1 MAEDAEHDEIVKCT
15 VTCPE
20 CGGEI
25 ACTHEDAQHEG
36 KHRCEQGHEWT

>member
-1 MAEDAEHDEIVKCT
+1 MAENTERDEVIKCT

-25 ACTHEDAQHEG
+25 VCTHEDAQHEG
-36 KHRCEQGHEWT
+36 TPV

>member
-1 MAEDAEHDEIVKCT
+1 MAENTEPDEIIKCT

-25 ACTHEDAQHEG
+25 VCTHEDARHEG
-36 KHRCEQGHEWT
+36 THRCAQGHEWA